1 MQPLEEKMEQQQEQL
16 EQNEEMEQAQEQ
28 EQLEETPQDD
38 APEGYRIDFAVRYV
52 DIFEGLEA
60 TDKADG
66 TNKKPKRLFVILT
79 LLMCAQ
85 VIWYAYSGNGFA
97 LVFAIVLGAMALV
110 LRNSYQKANRA
121 IAKAFEEEGDQCVI
135 VGEEKLYLNEKEVA
149 YSEDCPLLSAQA
161 LLLDCLSGQPRL
173 CHPQKC
179 AECGAGAGACQPDA
193 AEGAAGLSR
202 FDPEI
207 VLPACV
213 ERNENR

>member
-85 VIWYAYSGNGFA
+85 VIWYAYSFSIVYQGNH
-97 LVFAIVLGAMALV
+97 VYVIPKSVLNVEQAQELASLMQ
-110 LRNSYQKANRA
+110 QKAP
-121 IAKAFEEEGDQCVI
+121 Q
-135 VGEEKLYLNEKEVA
+135 A
-149 YSEDCPLLSAQA
+149 YHDLT
-161 LLLDCLSGQPRL
+161 
-173 CHPQKC
+173 QK
-179 AECGAGAGACQPDA
+179 
-193 AEGAAGLSR
+193 
-202 FDPEI
+202 
-207 VLPACV
+207 
-213 ERNENR
+213 